1 MKYQPSDEPLGLV
14 VHSLPS
20 PQDIAQTAPL
30 ATGRWKLLAI
40 VVVCSIPVLAAY
52 LAFLL
57 MPSHGR
63 AALGEF
69 INPARPVGALVG
81 VGLDGAV
88 RPLAALQ
95 GRWLLVSVA
104 DGACDTLCQRQLFI
118 QRQLR
123 ATLGKDQE
131 RVDRVWLVS
140 DAAAVD
146 PALRAAMG
154 DAVVLRVD
162 AQALRDWLQTP
173 STQALHDYL
182 FVVDPFGNAMMRF
195 PAQVDAAQAS
205 TMRRDLDRLLRAT
218 AAWSVPNR

>member
-14 VHSLPS
+14 VHSLPN
-20 PQDIAQTAPL
+20 PQDIGQTAPL
-30 ATGRWKLLAI
+30 ATGRWKLVAI

-57 MPSHGR
+57 MPAQGR
-63 AALGEF
+63 AGLGEF
-69 INPARPVGALVG
+69 ISPARPVGALAG
-81 VGLDGAV
+81 VTLDGV
-88 RPLAALQ
+88 TQPLASLQ

-104 DGACDTLCQRQLFI
+104 DGGCDAPCQRQLFI

-140 DAAAVD
+140 DAVAVD
-146 PALRAAMG
+146 PVLRAAMG

-162 AQALRDWLQTP
+162 PQALRDWLQTP
-173 STQALHDYL
+173 SLHDYL

-205 TMRRDLDRLLRAT
+205 RMRRDLDHLLRAT
-218 AAWSVPNR
+218 AAWSVPQR